1 MSADQ
6 IVKDLKFQIA
16 WLMPG
21 DTHLTLWRELL
32 RFNLIPQSASIVQ
45 REYGGNGER

>member
-6 IVKDLKFQIA
+6 IVKDPKFQIA
-16 WLMPG
+16 RLMPG

-32 RFNLIPQSASIVQ
+32 RFKLIPEI
-45 REYGGNGER
+45 